1 MRNAWHR
8 RGIVCRGGGSLPRLA
23 VILEAGGEVGVQ
35 EQQGRVRA
43 QGLARARV
51 VGEPQ
56 EAADDVLEQ
65 AHAGRRLQR
74 LHQAH
79 QALLHREEALRRVAH
94 IVEAHLHARAQRS
107 EAIPYVHTALSFSA
121 EYLESKDAL
130 RGHCTCTSSL

>member
-1 MRNAWHR
+1 MGW
-8 RGIVCRGGGSLPRLA
+8 GSLPRLA
-23 VILEAGGEVGVQ
+23 VVLEAGREVGVQ
-35 EQQGRVRA
+35 QQQGRVRA

-94 IVEAHLHARAQRS
+94 IVEAHLHICAQHS
-107 EAIPYVHTALSFSA
+107 EAMPLHGDDLSYSA
-121 EYLESKDAL
+121 EHLGSKDML
-130 RGHCTCTSSL
+130 RGRGICKSFL